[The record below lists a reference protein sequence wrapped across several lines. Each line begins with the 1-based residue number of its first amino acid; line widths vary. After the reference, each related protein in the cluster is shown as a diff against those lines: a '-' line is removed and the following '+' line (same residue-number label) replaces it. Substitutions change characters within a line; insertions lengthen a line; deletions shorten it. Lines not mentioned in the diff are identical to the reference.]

1 MNHDNYC
8 INESVEY
15 YDSSKGADHMW
26 MATRE
31 QYEPLRIL
39 MVKDI
44 KYKWQR
50 EYRFVINREIDTIS
64 PMVLDIGNI
73 QDYVFYGTV
82 MKCLPE
88 KSDREEEKRLEDEEF
103 ELS

>member
-1 MNHDNYC
+1 
-8 INESVEY
+8 
-15 YDSSKGADHMW
+15 MW

-39 MVKDI
+39 RVKDI